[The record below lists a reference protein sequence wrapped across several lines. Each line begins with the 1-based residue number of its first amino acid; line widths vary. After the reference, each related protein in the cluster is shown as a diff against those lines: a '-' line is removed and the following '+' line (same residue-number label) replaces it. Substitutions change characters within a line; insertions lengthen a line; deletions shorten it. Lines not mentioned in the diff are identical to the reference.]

1 MVHRGAQRRQGY
13 NIFLKPECQF
23 WHRKVDTENKMQER
37 STSSGKG
44 RMKESMKRFVGKP
57 DICVIAEP
65 FREWTEAGINGSA
78 VRNDRK
84 GEGRRW
90 EGLKPN
96 KFDARMR
103 LWERAGDSDRFGLW
117 YLPKP
122 FGWKRTSFSLSGL
135 EEIMLEIM
143 LELLRCL
150 VPDAWEG
157 KNCTN
162 TVQKIHSGC
171 AFYSSVLT

>member
-37 STSSGKG
+37 STSNGKG

-78 VRNDRK
+78 VKNDRK

-96 KFDARMR
+96 ISLMQQCVSERELVIVTGLGCDIYQSHLGGREQASPYQDWRKLCWKLCWSCWDVWYRMPEKGR
-103 LWERAGDSDRFGLW
+103 
-117 YLPKP
+117 
-122 FGWKRTSFSLSGL
+122 
-135 EEIMLEIM
+135 
-143 LELLRCL
+143 
-150 VPDAWEG
+150 
-157 KNCTN
+157 
-162 TVQKIHSGC
+162 TVQILCKKYIQD
-171 AFYSSVLT
+171 VLSTPLC